1 MERAKRYFGK
11 VCSKHPELDGERY
24 VANRSCTAC
33 NLARYRQT
41 YHTNA
46 DFRVR
51 DAARHNRPKYRAQ
64 YNATKKKRY
73 HADPGFALLSNLR
86 CRMATLLKQTRKAA
100 STFTLLGVPSMVF
113 YRSYLEE
120 QFQPGMTWEN
130 YGTVWHV
137 DHRIP
142 LATLD
147 MRDPTNQQFLFNYK
161 NTRPMLADANRR
173 RSNNLVFEDL
183 L

>member
-1 MERAKRYFGK
+1 
-11 VCSKHPELDGERY
+11 
-24 VANRSCTAC
+24 
-33 NLARYRQT
+33 
-41 YHTNA
+41 
-46 DFRVR
+46 
-51 DAARHNRPKYRAQ
+51 
-64 YNATKKKRY
+64 
-73 HADPGFALLSNLR
+73 
-86 CRMATLLKQTRKAA
+86 
-100 STFTLLGVPSMVF
+100 MVF